1 MFKEVIPIWHLIPE
15 EHRKIARTCICIA
28 AVVVLMIAVLIY
40 FDRISGFVGQCID
53 ALVPFFIG
61 GALAF
66 ILLPLVR
73 RLETFFN
80 RLCRKKPHPR
90 GMRMLAVAI
99 SLVCLLLLIGLFMSI
114 LLPQISSSIQSVVRQ
129 VTRYVNEND
138 ETVTEY
144 LKMIDPLNSAWQN
157 ILTSATNYLGFVP
170 TILMTSY
177 NVLYSLIFRLF
188 IGMITCFYLLT
199 DRDRLARQMKKIS
212 YALFSRSHAD
222 RLIYWTRHANKIF
235 GGFTTGKIVDSLII
249 GVICYIMMLIMGL
262 EYSVLISVLIGV
274 TNILPFFGPFI
285 GAIPSILILLIV
297 NPASALKFAI
307 FILIL
312 QQVDG
317 NVIGPK
323 ILGDYTG
330 ISSLWTMFAIIL
342 GSALF
347 GFVGML
353 ISVPVFALI
362 YAILRTAT
370 DAKLRRKQM
379 PVTNQE
385 YDQIPPDHQTDAD
398 QSSIS

>member
-1 MFKEVIPIWHLIPE
+1 
-15 EHRKIARTCICIA
+15 
-28 AVVVLMIAVLIY
+28 MIAVLIY

-144 LKMIDPLNSAWQN
+144 LKMIGLVDLEVDPLNSAWQN

-379 PVTNQE
+379 PVTNEE